1 MDKHDYSSLPNSCIP
16 NVVPPGVDPS
26 LVDFREFYPYIPN
39 EIKHRKRTTPAQLEI
54 LEQTFAR
61 DKKPNGVMRA
71 SLARQL
77 DMTPRGVQV
86 WFQNR
91 RAKEKTLAKK
101 AAAKLQQPQQS
112 QADSSDSQEGAGA
125 NCSTSLQ
132 RSSSTATDSEH
143 PSLSPPV
150 SPPTV
155 DGLDSPEDLRSAAS
169 SIPSVRYDLSDP
181 NHPINLRRGS
191 LPIITRSTS
200 DDYSR
205 HRIQPTFDPLARR
218 GSLGM
223 DVSRLAAHPY
233 AHVAAAANN
242 GGGHNAYAGPRP
254 LRGHRIHGSCKSNSL
269 PGAKTA
275 DQYGRFPPSYRP
287 TPSHRASM
295 PYVFSQGTPPS
306 MDTAFVPIKH
316 SMPAFTSKY
325 HDGLY
330 SMPSRPVAEPI
341 PGPLPNPNFS
351 FGDSSASPPAPSPST
366 SESSE
371 HLVATLGNYAFPG
384 PTDADQEEEVSPNV
398 SYGPFAT
405 RFSSIASL
413 ADSESSITSA
423 LYSEPGSVDEYPTD
437 FHPHSRRQSHV
448 LDHFSSLGIEGHI
461 TMSPTDSANRSPEQV
476 HSSENSSGIN
486 TAYASPRSNMS
497 NGSSPHPP
505 TKPVRFSLTS
515 ELASALSANPDGP
528 VPYDGTER
536 YTEGATIMTNPRIP
550 PPSLESAPL
559 VGNIGRAC
567 YESQY
572 SASSYS
578 IYDNNFDATSKVGHY
593 TVPVYG
599 SGQSHGG
606 LSNSTSIVSPVYNQE
621 SAVIDI
627 AAYRFGTSH

>member
-1 MDKHDYSSLPNSCIP
+1 MRKGFFAKSLCFPLVFAEDSVITVSYTESREEDPSDRSLRHCYGRTLPETDWRDLAQLATRELEYLSLFLSPSSLSVPISYSSSSIFHLPPSPPLFSSPASRRPLPIPPLRPPPLTAMDSDYSSLPNSCIP

-86 WFQNR
+86 SPQILASPDLPPVLTCLLPSIHRFGSRTGVPTLHTPRSVLTQPFFLRR

-101 AAAKLQQPQQS
+101 AAAKVQQPQPP
-112 QADSSDSQEGAGA
+112 QADSPDSQEGAGA
-125 NCSTSLQ
+125 NGSTSLQ
-132 RSSSTATDSEH
+132 RSSSTATDSEY

-155 DGLDSPEDLRSAAS
+155 DGLDSSEDHRSAP
-169 SIPSVRYDLSDP
+169 SIPSIRYDLTDP

-200 DDYSR
+200 EDYSHR
-205 HRIQPTFDPLARR
+205 RIQPTFDPLARR

-223 DVSRLAAHPY
+223 DVNRLAAHPY
-233 AHVAAAANN
+233 AHLAAAANN
-242 GGGHNAYAGPRP
+242 GGGNNAYVGSRSV
-254 LRGHRIHGSCKSNSL
+254 RGHRMYGSVKSNSL
-269 PGAKTA
+269 PGPKAA
-275 DQYGRFPPSYRP
+275 DQYGRLPPSYRP
-287 TPSHRASM
+287 IPSHRASM
-295 PYVFSQGTPPS
+295 PYVFSQGTPHS
-306 MDTAFVPIKH
+306 VDTAFVPIKQ
-316 SMPAFTSKY
+316 STPAFASRY

-330 SMPSRPVAEPI
+330 STPSRPIAEPI

-371 HLVATLGNYAFPG
+371 QLVTGLSNYAFP
-384 PTDADQEEEVSPNV
+384 PTTDADQEEEAPPNV

-423 LYSEPGSVDEYPTD
+423 FYSEPGSVDEYPAD
-437 FHPHSRRQSHV
+437 FHPHSRRQS
-448 LDHFSSLGIEGHI
+448 
-461 TMSPTDSANRSPEQV
+461 Q
-476 HSSENSSGIN
+476 
-486 TAYASPRSNMS
+486 
-497 NGSSPHPP
+497 
-505 TKPVRFSLTS
+505 
-515 ELASALSANPDGP
+515 
-528 VPYDGTER
+528 
-536 YTEGATIMTNPRIP
+536 
-550 PPSLESAPL
+550 
-559 VGNIGRAC
+559 
-567 YESQY
+567 
-572 SASSYS
+572 
-578 IYDNNFDATSKVGHY
+578 
-593 TVPVYG
+593 
-599 SGQSHGG
+599 
-606 LSNSTSIVSPVYNQE
+606 
-621 SAVIDI
+621 
-627 AAYRFGTSH
+627 